1 MNPLIKC
8 TNWEIKEK
16 EKFTFVSYSYLHYD
30 AEDLCR
36 YDCIEGDLDFC
47 RNLLKLNIFKCKLL
61 LEFGNEV
68 EVLVIP
74 YIQEHKVHSLICLC
88 TDKEGIKN
96 ALMEYGLLSKKYI
109 DTCIE
114 ESEKIYLFEKYPH
127 IQELIKQ
134 YNYAR

>member
-8 TNWEIKEK
+8 TNWEIEEK
-16 EKFTFVSYSYLHYD
+16 EKFTFVGYSYLHYD
-30 AEDLCR
+30 AEDLCG
-36 YDCIEGDLDFC
+36 YDCIEGNLDFC

-88 TDKEGIKN
+88 TDEKGIKN
-96 ALMEYGLLSKKYI
+96 ALMEYGILDKKYI

-114 ESEKIYLFEKYPH
+114 EGEKKYLFEKYPH

-134 YNYAR
+134 YNYER